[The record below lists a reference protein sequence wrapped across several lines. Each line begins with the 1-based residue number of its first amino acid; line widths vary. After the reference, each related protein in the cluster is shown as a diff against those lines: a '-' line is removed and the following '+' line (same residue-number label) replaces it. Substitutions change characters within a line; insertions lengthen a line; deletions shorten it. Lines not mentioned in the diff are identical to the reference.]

1 MTELV
6 LDHLAIATGTLE
18 EGVEW
23 VESQLDM
30 RMKGGGRH
38 AYYGTHNALLGL
50 EDGLYLEV
58 IAIDAMAEPAVRP
71 RWFDLDRFSGA
82 PRVQI
87 WACRSEDLTQIL
99 SRYPQAGEAVP
110 LERGDL
116 KWRMAVP
123 PSGILPYDNCF
134 PALMQWD
141 VADHPA
147 RRLMPSGCRL
157 RRLTVRHPQAKDLQ
171 QELAPTFE
179 DPRVV
184 FERGAPGLALAFD
197 TPAGP
202 RILG

>member
-1 MTELV
+1 MTGLT
-6 LDHLAIATGTLE
+6 LDHFAIAAGTLE

-23 VESQLDM
+23 VEMQLGV
-30 RMKGGGRH
+30 RMKPGGRH
-38 AYYGTHNALLGL
+38 AHYGTHNALLGL
-50 EDGLYLEV
+50 EDALYLEV
-58 IAIDAMAEPAVRP
+58 ISIDALAEPAVRP
-71 RWFDLDRFSGA
+71 RWFDLDRLSGG

-87 WACRSEDLTQIL
+87 WACQSEDLPRTL
-99 SRYPQAGEAVP
+99 DRHPKAGEAVP

-141 VADHPA
+141 VDDHPA
-147 RRLMPSGCRL
+147 RRLMSSGCRL
-157 RRLTVRHPQAKDLQ
+157 TRLTVRHPEAKALQ
-171 QELAPTFE
+171 RELAADFT

-184 FERGAPGLALAFD
+184 FEGGGPGLSLHFD

-202 RILG
+202 RTLA

>member
-1 MTELV
+1 MSDLT
-6 LDHLAIATGTLE
+6 LDHVAVAAGTLE

-23 VESQLDM
+23 VEARLGV
-30 RMKGGGRH
+30 RMQAGGRH
-38 AYYGTHNALLGL
+38 AHYGTHNALLGL

-58 IAIDAMAEPAVRP
+58 IAIDPMAEPAARP
-71 RWFDLDRFSGA
+71 RWFDLDRYSGA

-87 WACRSEDLTQIL
+87 WACRSEDLTSALVQ
-99 SRYPQAGEAVP
+99 YPQAGDAVA

-123 PSGILPYDNCF
+123 STAILPYDNCF

-141 VADHPA
+141 VPDHPA

-157 RRLTVRHPQAKDLQ
+157 RRLTVHHPLAEDLRTD
-171 QELAPTFE
+171 LAGAFS
-179 DPRVV
+179 DPRVA
-184 FERGAPGLALAFD
+184 FEPGGPALSLAFD

-202 RILG
+202 RELA